1 MSSLP
6 PADAPI
12 QRATVVR
19 PPPPMAARIALLV
32 VVVLLL
38 GLGAALARRLGEATE
53 EEATRAAER
62 DAAAATAGDLAS
74 VAVVHGTPA
83 EMAPLVVMSGTLEPV
98 QAAELG
104 FGVPGRIATVAV
116 TLGQVVEE
124 GDVLVTLDRSS
135 VSATAST
142 TTASITVAATNVAMA
157 RDRVEL
163 VRGLVASG
171 AAPARELTTA
181 QQQLAVAEATLAQ
194 ARSTMATVR
203 TTSADHTLRAP
214 FDGVVRSVPDG
225 VGAVVAP
232 GQVLVEIEDLS
243 SLRLVTTVSQ
253 SELAA
258 LSLAPDAP
266 AVLEE
271 REGVPPVA
279 GRVIHL
285 VRSLDEATRRAP
297 AELLF
302 PNTDGVLVAHALVR
316 ARVVVGAARP
326 ALRVVATARRPDGS
340 VLVVNAEGRVEARIV
355 DAQQDLDGS
364 WLVTSG
370 IDASDRIVVRPA
382 STREGALVTPTE
394 ASVPG
399 GSEAAAPVTA
409 ALP

>member
-1 MSSLP
+1 MSSIP
-6 PADAPI
+6 PAEPPV
-12 QRATVVR
+12 ATVVQ
-19 PPPPMAARIALLV
+19 PPPPLAVRITALVSV
-32 VVVLLL
+32 VVVLVLA
-38 GLGAALARRLGEATE
+38 GALARRLGEATE
-53 EEATRAAER
+53 DEARRAEERE
-62 DAAAATAGDLAS
+62 AAAASAGDLTA

-98 QAAELG
+98 QAADLG
-104 FGVPGRIATVAV
+104 FGVPGRIERVSV
-116 TLGQVVEE
+116 TLGALVHE
-124 GDVLVTLDRSS
+124 GDVLVTLDRAS
-135 VSATAST
+135 VAATAST
-142 TTASITVAATNVAMA
+142 TTAAITVAETNVAMA

-181 QQQLAVAEATLAQ
+181 EQQLAIAEATLAQ

-203 TTSADHTLRAP
+203 TTSADHSLRAP
-214 FDGVVRSVPDG
+214 FDGVVTRVPEG

-232 GQVLVEIEDLS
+232 GQVLVAIEDLS
-243 SLRLVTTVSQ
+243 SLRLETTVSQ

-266 AVLEE
+266 AVLEA

-279 GRVIHL
+279 GRVTHL

-297 AELLF
+297 AEVLF
-302 PNTDGVLVAHALVR
+302 PNADGALVAHALVR

-326 ALRVVATARRPDGS
+326 ALRIVATARRPDGT
-340 VLVVNAEGRVEARIV
+340 VLVVNAEGRVEARII

-370 IDASDRIVVRPA
+370 LDASDRVVVRPA

-394 ASVPG
+394 P
-399 GSEAAAPVTA
+399 AAPVSPPTA